1 MAFSIKGVKALIILY
16 GFHLSHAHY
25 IISAYDL
32 CLGVILLSFLHRS
45 QCCYAFITSAP
56 AVNLREQTAVYCSG
70 GDRVGISNRLIP
82 RRDNT
87 TNITVIH
94 QKKCLTSRVFT
105 TLSIFH
111 QTFQP
116 QKVMPHT
123 RQRCASI
130 WMNGI
135 NGNPCCHLLL
145 KDRILKHVTE
155 WLIMPMCF
163 LEVILI
169 GAVWGK
175 LLFLL
180 YDQTDTLL
188 TYITYC
194 IYKLD

>member
-1 MAFSIKGVKALIILY
+1 MQDSPELCTLYHFCIWPLHRRNSAL
-16 GFHLSHAHY
+16 
-25 IISAYDL
+25 
-32 CLGVILLSFLHRS
+32 VLHRS
-45 QCCYAFITSAP
+45 QCCCAFITSAP
-56 AVNLREQTAVYCSG
+56 AVNLWQQTAVYCFG
-70 GDRVGISNRLIP
+70 GDGVRISNRLIP

-105 TLSIFH
+105 PLSIFH
-111 QTFQP
+111 QTFQ
-116 QKVMPHT
+116 KVMLHLK
-123 RQRCASI
+123 QRCAGI
-130 WMNGI
+130 WMSGI

-169 GAVWGK
+169 GVVRGK

-180 YDQTDTLL
+180 SDQTDTLL
-188 TYITYC
+188 TRHLRNMRTEREYMEIWCLNIGTV
-194 IYKLD
+194 